1 MFDLTL
7 VIPIRENK
15 ASHRKI
21 KLMQNK
27 SKNTKIVR
35 ELVPG
40 QNVDLNVIG
49 DFCAVNETN
58 VFSVKDQVVK
68 R

>member
-1 MFDLTL
+1 
-7 VIPIRENK
+7 
-15 ASHRKI
+15 
-21 KLMQNK
+21 MQNK

>member
-7 VIPIRENK
+7 VIPMRENK
-15 ASHRKI
+15 TSYREI

-40 QNVDLNVIG
+40 QNVNLNVIG
-49 DFCAVNETN
+49 DSYAVNETN
-58 VFSVKDQVVK
+58 VFSVKGQFVK